1 MKRTAFLLT
10 ALALAASAHAGL
22 VIDNFDGPTIAVA
35 GPPAVTDAAFG
46 TSSGGFART
55 VTTTASGNFVDTA
68 INSSTT
74 PGRLSHSQGAGVTGS
89 SAISFAMS
97 DEDLTDG
104 GLANA
109 FRLQLFSVDLN
120 GDLIVSVSDGV
131 NSASKLLTTNAILIA
146 NGLALPSYA
155 DYVFGDFAGVD
166 FTSVNSVTFTIS
178 GLRQDALDATVDN
191 FETVCS
197 NLTSSGGSGTNPG
210 AGTSCTP
217 NQTPEPASLALFGL
231 AALGAAAA
239 RRRKA

>member
-1 MKRTAFLLT
+1 MKSTSIFLAT
-10 ALALAASAHAGL
+10 MALAASAQAGL
-22 VIDNFDGPTIAVA
+22 VIDNFDGATTVSASPPTVS
-35 GPPAVTDAAFG
+35 DAAFG
-46 TSSGGFART
+46 TSSGGYART
-55 VTTTASGNFVDTA
+55 LTTTASGSFVDTA
-68 INSSTT
+68 INNSTT

-89 SAISFAMS
+89 SALTFAMS
-97 DEDLTDG
+97 DVDLTDG

-131 NSASKLLTTNAILIA
+131 NSATKLLTTNEILIA

-166 FTSVNSVTFTIS
+166 FTSINSVTFTIS

-197 NLTSSGGSGTNPG
+197 NLTASGGSGTNPA
-210 AGTSCTP
+210 AGTGCTP

-231 AALGAAAA
+231 AALGAVAA